1 MTNSLAL
8 TVAHGAT
15 SRTERDTNVVNLE
28 SSTSQKPTSWEG
40 PLLSVMRPTWVK
52 VMESEQRIAWLQ
64 RMVDRKLCVKD
75 LEAYVKLQHEQ
86 LRSENMKVKEEE
98 REIILELMKVKTS
111 PKNESF
117 LRATQTSRF

>member
-1 MTNSLAL
+1 MTNLHAL
-8 TVAHGAT
+8 TAAHCAASGN
-15 SRTERDTNVVNLE
+15 SQGKQLSVN
-28 SSTSQKPTSWEG
+28 SKCSTSKEPTSWEG

-86 LRSENMKVKEEE
+86 LRSKNMRVKEEE
-98 REIILELMKVKTS
+98 K
-111 PKNESF
+111 
-117 LRATQTSRF
+117 